1 MIILINEEISMVMVV
16 LVSPMVVVDKVEV
29 GMATMDLIK
38 KETILVV
45 VEARL
50 VWQLQ

>member
-1 MIILINEEISMVMVV
+1 
-16 LVSPMVVVDKVEV
+16 MVVVCKVAL
-29 GMATMDLIK
+29 GMTTMDLIK